1 MEEPICL
8 ACGTQFS
15 AEAPQACPICEDERQ
30 FVPSVG
36 QGWTT
41 LSKMQKTHMGAFRHD
56 GECLGIGISPA
67 FAIGQRALLVRT
79 PAGNVLWDCV
89 SLISPAMVELIR
101 GLGGV
106 DCIALRFPIRIFI
119 ARCWRGAGPLAGF
132 RSICMQPT
140 GAG

>member
-15 AEAPQACPICEDERQ
+15 AERPEVCPICEDERQ
-30 FVPSVG
+30 YVPSTG

-41 LSKMQKTHMGAFRHD
+41 LAKLQKTHMGTFRHD
-56 GECLGIGISPA
+56 GEFLGIGTSPT

-89 SLISPAMVELIR
+89 SLISPAMV
-101 GLGGV
+101 
-106 DCIALRFPIRIFI
+106 DRF
-119 ARCWRGAGPLAGF
+119 
-132 RSICMQPT
+132 ICMQPID
-140 GAG
+140 AG